1 MVGFN
6 PDAASRGRSA
16 ITVFTF
22 HYGRIQSRDLPDD
35 LHRLQIYI
43 PLWSDSIEMCVRLV
57 TGQTRFTFHYGRIQS
72 VTIHCSIARL
82 SYLHSIMVGFNRSTA
97 WLPPRSGVFTFH
109 YGRIQSLKAERVR
122 NRVIVI
128 YIPLWS
134 DSIAESGGDPNAINL
149 IYIPLWSDSI
159 CRRRARPA
167 VLRDLHS
174 IMVGFNHA

>member
-1 MVGFN
+1 MVEFN

-82 SYLHSIMVGFNRSTA
+82 SYLHSIMVGFNPGTNDA
-97 WLPPRSGVFTFH
+97 YEGFGMVFTFH
-109 YGRIQSLKAERVR
+109 YGRIQSIKAERVR

-134 DSIAESGGDPNAINL
+134 DSILYQRSNNRLNNL

-159 CRRRARPA
+159 MKHHE
-167 VLRDLHS
+167 L
-174 IMVGFNHA
+174 